1 MSDGMVRQAGQLR
14 ASGPGGLH
22 KGATERRAELA
33 GTPARSGGWS
43 EPWTAASQSEN
54 GV

>member
-22 KGATERRAELA
+22 KGAT
-33 GTPARSGGWS
+33 
-43 EPWTAASQSEN
+43 
-54 GV
+54 